1 MEKALPKSWNRHV
14 GDGVDLHRHGEGG
27 HDRVP
32 KLFTRP
38 WTMRMPKFIT
48 DCCRQVKKGEIQQVF
63 SRRPGPNTGG
73 VLDPQSGEG
82 KPGVEK
88 QAQAGDELGDHRG
101 HGGPRTPMPK
111 GHHKED
117 VRPMFRTTEIPK
129 KTSGVAE
136 SPTERREDWQKK
148 LYRKVATMPA
158 KIHCRYSFVRPKISG
173 GICRRPQNPVQA
185 R

>member
-1 MEKALPKSWNRHV
+1 MVSIFTATAKAAMTA
-14 GDGVDLHRHGEGG
+14 
-27 HDRVP
+27 VP

-63 SRRPGPNTGG
+63 QGGP
-73 VLDPQSGEG
+73 VPIPVAFLDPQSGEG

-101 HGGPRTPMPK
+101 HGGPPNPHAQ

-117 VRPMFRTTEIPK
+117 VQADVQNHGNPQKDQRGWRSPPR
-129 KTSGVAE
+129 SG
-136 SPTERREDWQKK
+136 EDWQKNCTE
-148 LYRKVATMPA
+148 RW
-158 KIHCRYSFVRPKISG
+158 RP
-173 GICRRPQNPVQA
+173 CRRRSTAGIPLSDPKYPVGSA
-185 R
+185 GGPESRPGPDRR